1 MSKPTL
7 LKNITFVLLGI
18 VVILLIINIVVTKF
32 VDKDEQPKDREVIS
46 GIELDHIFNTA
57 LYNYGFSKS
66 WIVKKKLKG
75 ISGDSLYSSY
85 LVTVPKDVPV
95 QLLNLELKNLLWEY
109 DVEVDAEE
117 IVKTKKTVFKLIS
130 GKHLKLTAEFS
141 YSDDIKR
148 QYGTTAFL
156 VKDLPLNDEETLN
169 SILRTP
175 ELYYTVLI
183 PDEQSKKSI
192 NLISKSGKRYAL
204 LLDDNITELKFSLSE
219 NHSENRIKKS
229 VKEIVG
235 TFYAAAFFIIDDKSD
250 LFESKNFKLIESE
263 ITKRGIVLVQSS
275 ELSFMS
281 SSKGNAEDNFQDFM
295 KTLMSNDEKVLLVSA
310 QEFSSIITL
319 IPGYRKIGFKFIYPG
334 DIFIKK
340 PVESK

>member
-1 MSKPTL
+1 MYKPAL

-32 VDKDEQPKDREVIS
+32 VDKDEQPKDRQVIS
-46 GIELDHIFNTA
+46 GIELDDIFITA
-57 LYNYGFSKS
+57 LNNYGFSKS
-66 WIVKKKLKG
+66 WIVKKKLKD
-75 ISGDSLYSSY
+75 ISSDSLYSSY
-85 LVTVPKDVPV
+85 FVNVPKDVPV
-95 QLLNLELKNLLWEY
+95 QLLNLELNNLLWEY

-117 IVKTKKTVFKLIS
+117 IVKTKKTVLKLIS
-130 GKHLKLTAEFS
+130 GKHLKLAAEFS
-141 YSDDIKR
+141 YNDDIKR

-156 VKDLPLNDEETLN
+156 VKDLPLKDEETLN

-183 PDEQSKKSI
+183 PDEESKNSI

-204 LLDDNITELKFSLSE
+204 LLDDNITDLNYSLSE

-235 TFYAAAFFIIDDKSD
+235 TFYSAAFFIIDDKSD

-263 ITKRGIVLVQSS
+263 ITKRGIVLVHSS
-275 ELSFMS
+275 ALSFMS
-281 SSKGNAEDNFQDFM
+281 SSKGSAEDKFQDFM
-295 KTLMSNDEKVLLVSA
+295 KTLKSNDEKVLLVSA
-310 QEFSSIITL
+310 QEFSSIISL

-340 PVESK
+340 PVESN